1 MKPKVSDPRQAAYIS
16 PLGPE
21 VFSGIVHGNQIW
33 TPDPFDVEVMHAKAR
48 AEFAALLNRA
58 SSADLPASGKV
69 LLVLG
74 EGGSGK
80 THLMRAFLA
89 ETHTDGAGYCGYL
102 QLATETDHYARYVL
116 SKLIDSLE
124 RPYKPGQAETGLKRL
139 ARGVMD
145 AIDVLSAEDRQKLCE
160 DLLEPTEVEELV
172 HRLAYLA
179 VQLPG
184 FQGIDIN
191 VIRAMLFTLA
201 NDARIHSAVIQW
213 LRCEDLSRRD
223 RELLGDL
230 VPRPQP
236 EMAAQTIHTL
246 GRLMHAVGAAA
257 FVLLVDEMESTY
269 DDKRAGGDA
278 GAAMRAAV
286 NTLVEIADSVPN
298 AVVVLGC
305 IHHLFTEIEQRLP
318 GPKRDR
324 LRQDPEAIVL
334 AALPTADEVKA
345 MLAARLA
352 AIFRA
357 AGVEPDPNNPIAPF
371 QPGEIEALVG
381 TRTRDILDSLRKHR
395 QACIVAGA
403 WLTPEWHKADP
414 AMPPVISNPWLQR
427 WNDHLAQFVGATPD
441 DETQLAELV
450 TSAVRTVGQEY
461 PGAPRFAATRDDR
474 FIDVELAGPNSAPE
488 TLLIAVC
495 NKSTRGGGLGNQV
508 KQVAAKM
515 GDRPAIL
522 VRSTDYPKVAT
533 QVVAKEIAK
542 LVAPVGK
549 GKRVVVADA
558 DWRALAAF
566 RDFHQKNSQSPGFAE
581 WQRADRP
588 LSGLTAMRAILS
600 LDTRTM
606 EPVLPTPAVA
616 KSPLPD
622 SKPLPATSLAIKS
635 SPPSPAPSGTI
646 SIGRTRAISPVP
658 VEMQA
663 LDFCRHA
670 AFLGGSGSG
679 KTTAALTVIEQ
690 LLMNGIPAVLIDRKG
705 DLCRYADPDAWTEPD
720 TDAERDARRAA
731 FRHSVETVV
740 YTPGTDKGRPLRI
753 PVVPDTTGLTSAEV
767 EQIAQSAA
775 AGLTQMMGYNQK
787 SPDAKSVILQK
798 AIEVLARSV
807 SVTVKGLQQLVS
819 EMDES
824 LTSETDGYEERH
836 FKKLGQDLLT
846 LAHMHRRL
854 LEDGEPLSVDTL
866 LGRGPE
872 AVPSRT
878 RLSIINTQ
886 FLGDEATIDF
896 WIAQFLLC
904 VDRWRAKSPSSVLQA
919 TFFFDE
925 ADKYLPAVGK
935 PATKSPMEGLLK
947 RARSAGV
954 GIFLATQSPG
964 DLDYKCRDQVLN
976 WFIGRVKEPVAI
988 AKLKPMLDRKPD
1000 AADKLAGQSAGE
1012 FYLVRESGVNAIQVA
1027 RNLMPTQ
1034 QLPEDRI
1041 LALARTKSL

>member
-1 MKPKVSDPRQAAYIS
+1 MHTSIDPRQTAYCS
-16 PLGPE
+16 PSGPE

-33 TPDPFDVEVMHAKAR
+33 TPDPFDVEVMHAEAR
-48 AEFAALLNRA
+48 VAFSTLLNRA
-58 SSADLPASGKV
+58 SDVELPSSGKV
-69 LLVLG
+69 LLILG
-74 EGGSGK
+74 DGGCGK
-80 THLMRAFLA
+80 THLMRAFRA
-89 ETHTDGAGYCGYL
+89 ATHSDGAGYCGYL
-102 QLATETDHYARYVL
+102 QLSTETDHYARYVL

-124 RPYKPGQAETGLKRL
+124 RPYKSGQAETGLKRI
-139 ARGVMD
+139 ARSLLD
-145 AIDVLSAEDRQKLCE
+145 AIDISSAEDRSKLCD
-160 DLLEPTEVEELV
+160 DLIEPAEVEHLV

-179 VQLPG
+179 VQLPR
-184 FQGIDIN
+184 FQGININ
-191 VIRAMLFTLA
+191 VIRALLFTLA
-201 NDARIHSAVIQW
+201 NDARIHSVVIQW

-223 RELLGDL
+223 RDLLGDL

-236 EMAAQTIHTL
+236 EMPAQTIHSL
-246 GRLMHAVGAAA
+246 GRLMHAVGGAA

-269 DDKRAGGDA
+269 DDKRAGGDP

-286 NTLVEIADSVPN
+286 NSLVEIADSVPN
-298 AVVVLGC
+298 SIIVLGC
-305 IHHLFTEIEQRLP
+305 IKQLFKGIKPLLP
-318 GPKRDR
+318 GTKLDR
-324 LRQDPEAIVL
+324 LLQDPEPIELKSV
-334 AALPTADEVKA
+334 TNFDEVQA

-352 AIFRA
+352 AIFLA
-357 AGVEPDPNNPIAPF
+357 AGVEADPYNPIAPF
-371 QPGEIEALVG
+371 QPAEIEALVG
-381 TRTRDILDSLRKHR
+381 SRTRDILDNLRKHR
-395 QACIVAGA
+395 QACIVAQS
-403 WLTPEWHKADP
+403 WLKPGWNKDDA
-414 AMPPVISNPWLQR
+414 AIPPVPFEDPWSRR
-427 WNDHLAQFVGATPD
+427 WNDHQADFKLPTPD
-441 DETQLAELV
+441 DEVQLAELLAF
-450 TSAVRTVGQEY
+450 AVQTIGQEF
-461 PGAPRFAATRDDR
+461 PSAAQLSAHRDDR
-474 FIDVELAGPNSAPE
+474 FVDASVRGDQ
-488 TLLIAVC
+488 LLIAVC
-495 NKSTRGGGLGNQV
+495 NRGAQGGGLSNQI
-508 KQVAAKM
+508 KQVAKRAAAAV
-515 GDRPAIL
+515 PIL
-522 VRSTDYPKVAT
+522 VRSTDFPKDPKQAT
-533 QVVAKEIAK
+533 TKEIAK
-542 LVAPVGK
+542 LIAPVGK

-566 RDFHQKNSQSPGFAE
+566 REFHQKNAKSSGFVE
-581 WQRADRP
+581 WQLADRP
-588 LSGLTAMRAILS
+588 LSGLTAIRSILS
-600 LDTRTM
+600 LDTRTL
-606 EPVLPTPAVA
+606 ESPVVTPTVAVPVSSPAAVLSSA
-616 KSPLPD
+616 FKPSLQIL
-622 SKPLPATSLAIKS
+622 PLPA
-635 SPPSPAPSGTI
+635 APKGTI
-646 SIGRTRAISPVP
+646 SIGRTRASSPVP

-705 DLCRYADPDAWTEPD
+705 DLCRYADPDAWAESD
-720 TDAERDARRAA
+720 SDAERAARRAP

-753 PVVPDTTGLTSAEV
+753 PVVPDTAGLTSAEV

-807 SVTVKGLQQLVS
+807 PVTVRSLQQLVS

-824 LTSETDGYEERH
+824 LTNETDGYEEKH

-854 LEDGEPLSVDTL
+854 LEDGEALSVDAL
-866 LGRGPE
+866 LGRGPD
-872 AVPSRT
+872 AKSTRT

-886 FLGDEATIDF
+886 FLGDEATVDF

-988 AKLKPMLDRKPD
+988 SKLKPMLDRKPD

-1034 QLPEDRI
+1034 QLSEDRI

>member
-1 MKPKVSDPRQAAYIS
+1 MPASSELRQSAYCS
-16 PLGPE
+16 SAGPE

-33 TPDPFDVEVMHAKAR
+33 TPDPFDVELMHADAR
-48 AEFAALLNRA
+48 AAFASLLNRA
-58 SSADLPASGKV
+58 SSMDAPGSGKI
-69 LLVLG
+69 LLILG
-74 EGGSGK
+74 DGGCGK
-80 THLMRAFLA
+80 THLMRAFRTA
-89 ETHTDGAGYCGYL
+89 THSDGAGYCGYL
-102 QLATETDHYARYVL
+102 QLATDTDHYARYVL

-124 RPYKPGQAETGLKRL
+124 RPYKAGQAETGLKRL
-139 ARGVMD
+139 ARGVLD
-145 AIDVLSAEDRQKLCE
+145 AIDVIASEDRLKLCD
-160 DLLEPTEVEELV
+160 DLLEPAEVEQLV

-179 VQLPG
+179 VQLPR

-191 VIRAMLFTLA
+191 VIRALLFTLA
-201 NDARIHSAVIQW
+201 NDARIHSVVIQW

-236 EMAAQTIHTL
+236 EMPAQTIHSL
-246 GRLMHAVGAAA
+246 GRLMHAVSGAA

-269 DDKRAGGDA
+269 DDKRSGGDP

-298 AVVVLGC
+298 SIVVLGC
-305 IHHLFTEIEQRLP
+305 IYQLFNGIRNQLP
-318 GPKRDR
+318 GPKLDR
-324 LRQDPEAIVL
+324 LEQNPESIKLGTVANR
-334 AALPTADEVKA
+334 DEVQA

-357 AGVEPDPNNPIAPF
+357 AGVEPDPSNPIAPF
-371 QPGEIEALVG
+371 QPDEIEALVG
-381 TRTRDILDSLRKHR
+381 SRTRDILDNLRKHR
-395 QACIVAGA
+395 QACIVAQS
-403 WLTPEWHKADP
+403 WLQPEWIKDEVS
-414 AMPPVISNPWLQR
+414 PPVSVQDPWSRQ
-427 WNDHLAQFVGATPD
+427 WNDHLVQFKLPTSD
-441 DETQLAELV
+441 DEPQLADLLAFALQTIGHEFP
-450 TSAVRTVGQEY
+450 SAPWLSV
-461 PGAPRFAATRDDR
+461 TRDDR
-474 FIDVELAGPNSAPE
+474 FVDVSLRGEQ
-488 TLLIAVC
+488 LLVAVC
-495 NKSTRGGGLGNQV
+495 NRGAQGGGLSNQIR
-508 KQVAAKM
+508 QVAKRAAAAV
-515 GDRPAIL
+515 PIL
-522 VRSTDYPKVAT
+522 VRSTDFPKDPKQAT
-533 QVVAKEIAK
+533 TKEIAK
-542 LVAPVGK
+542 LIAPVGK

-566 RDFHQKNSQSPGFAE
+566 RDFHQEHSQSHGFAE

-588 LSGLTAMRAILS
+588 LAGLTAIRMILN
-600 LDTRTM
+600 LDTRM
-606 EPVLPTPAVA
+606 LESPVVTSVAAESVPPPAVVPVPPKQPSLQPPPTPA
-616 KSPLPD
+616 
-622 SKPLPATSLAIKS
+622 
-635 SPPSPAPSGTI
+635 APSGLI
-646 SIGRTRAISPVP
+646 SVGRTRANSPVP

-705 DLCRYADPDAWTEPD
+705 DLCRYADPDAWAEPD
-720 TDAERDARRAA
+720 TDPERHGRRAA
-731 FRHSVETVV
+731 FRQSVESVV

-753 PVVPDTTGLTSAEV
+753 PVVPDTAGLTSAEV

-775 AGLTQMMGYNQK
+775 ASLTQMMGYNQK

-798 AIEVLARSV
+798 AIEVLSW
-807 SVTVKGLQQLVS
+807 SGLVTVKGLQQLVS
-819 EMDES
+819 DMDES
-824 LTSETDGYEERH
+824 LTNETDGYEEKH

-854 LEDGEPLSVDTL
+854 LEDGEPLSVDAL
-866 LGRGPE
+866 LGRE
-872 AVPSRT
+872 SNAVPNRP

-886 FLGDEATIDF
+886 FLGDEATVDF

-904 VDRWRAKSPSSVLQA
+904 VDRWRAKSPSSALQA
-919 TFFFDE
+919 VFFFDE

-947 RARSAGV
+947 RARSAGL

-1027 RNLMPTQ
+1027 RNLMPTL

-1041 LALARTKSL
+1041 LALARVKSL